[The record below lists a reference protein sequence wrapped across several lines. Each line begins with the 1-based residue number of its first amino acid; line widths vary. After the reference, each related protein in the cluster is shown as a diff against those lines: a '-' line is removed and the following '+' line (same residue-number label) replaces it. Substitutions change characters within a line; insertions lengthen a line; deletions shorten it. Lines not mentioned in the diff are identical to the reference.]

1 MAQGK
6 FNEDEKEE
14 ATAMR
19 KMEIRCKRKC
29 IGLLKPIIQLKQRFV
44 GPNCT
49 SPAVNVLRIC
59 EMTPELYYH

>member
-29 IGLLKPIIQLKQRFV
+29 IGLLKPFIQLKQRFV
-44 GPNCT
+44 GPNCI